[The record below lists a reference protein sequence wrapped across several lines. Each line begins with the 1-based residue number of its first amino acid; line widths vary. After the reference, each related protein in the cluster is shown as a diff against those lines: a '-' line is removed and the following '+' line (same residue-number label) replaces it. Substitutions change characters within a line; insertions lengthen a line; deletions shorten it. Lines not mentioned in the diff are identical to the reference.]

1 MPRAGLRCFYFT
13 LNSAKMKTSHKVLML
28 LAGLSLGLLFFFPM
42 WKIYLNAPQY
52 PEGLELHIWV
62 NKISGSSESVL
73 QNFNILNHYIGMEPI
88 HAESFAELK
97 IMPYVVV
104 FFMVAGVT
112 LALLGRRRLVLYWTM
127 LLLLAGAVGL
137 FDFYMWLHK
146 FGTNLNPEA
155 PIKVPGMTYIP
166 PLLGSKQLLNFDA
179 LSLPG
184 WGSLGVFLAVV
195 LAGLV
200 YFLSRNTNKT
210 ASINRKN
217 VLV

>member
-1 MPRAGLRCFYFT
+1 
-13 LNSAKMKTSHKVLML
+13 MKTYNKVLMII
-28 LAGLSLGLLFFFPM
+28 AALSLGLLFLFPM
-42 WKIYLNAPQY
+42 WKIYLTAPQY

-62 NKISGSSESVL
+62 NKLAGSSESVL

-88 HAESFAELK
+88 HAESFKELR
-97 IMPYVVV
+97 IMPYVVY
-104 FFMVAGVT
+104 FFMATGVII
-112 LALLGRRRLVLYWTM
+112 ALIGKRRLVLYWAS
-127 LLLLAGAVGL
+127 LLMLAGAVGI

-166 PLLGSKQLLNFDA
+166 PLLGSKQLLNFEA

-184 WGSLGVFLAVV
+184 WGSLGIFLAVL

-200 YFLSRNTNKT
+200 YFLSRRT
-210 ASINRKN
+210 AKSATVRHNN